1 MNFKINLQAL
11 NRKIQREIVVNNLL
25 ESQKYLQLDGKNQVV
40 ENLYLNGNIILDLGY
55 PVEETDGANT
65 ITFDSAVN

>member
-1 MNFKINLQAL
+1 MTFKINLQAL